1 MNIFVRSLFLL
12 QLSIVCIYGKN
23 SSPNIIVIFGD
34 DIGYGDVGVFGNPTI
49 KTPNLDR
56 MAYEGQ
62 KWTNFYSA
70 ASVCTPSRAG
80 LLSGRLP
87 IRSGMMSSKIRVLF
101 PESWSGLQQS
111 ELTIAELVKQ
121 KKYATMHVGKWH
133 LGHLPDYLPTKQ
145 GFDSYYGIPYSNDMD
160 ATQPKEKRKW
170 ALYNPDR
177 IDYWDVP
184 LMRNEKII
192 ERPANQY
199 TITKR
204 YTEEAVKFIK
214 KNKDRPF
221 FLYFAHTMTHVPLF
235 RSEKFVDISLAGIY
249 GDVME
254 EVDWSVGQVLET
266 VQNNNLSER
275 TLVIFTSDN
284 GPWLTFDT
292 HGGSAGPLKEGKGS
306 TWEGG
311 MREPTIMWWPGTI
324 PAGTTQAGM
333 GSTLDLMATVA
344 SITNTKIPK
353 DRKMD
358 SYDLSLAMSM
368 KADSPR
374 NEMFFWRGTKLFAA
388 RSGNY
393 KAHFY
398 TMTGYRDRGETR
410 LNTPLLYH
418 LGHDPGEKFD
428 ISRQNPEIVT
438 KIQEMANQHVLDIEE
453 VENQLEKIGER
464 D

>member
-80 LLSGRLP
+80 LLTGRLP
-87 IRSGMMSSKIRVLF
+87 IRSGMMHSKIRVLF

-111 ELTIAELVKQ
+111 EITIAELVKQ

-192 ERPANQY
+192 ERPANQH

-249 GDVME
+249 GDTME

-266 VQNNNLSER
+266 VRKNNLSEK

-284 GPWLTFDT
+284 GPWLIFDT

-344 SITNTKIPK
+344 SITNTKMPK

-398 TMTGYRDRGETR
+398 TQTGYRDRGETR

-418 LGHDPGEKFD
+418 LGHDSGEKVD
-428 ISRQNPEIVT
+428 ISRESPQIVT
-438 KIQEMANQHVLDIEE
+438 KIQEMANQHILDIDK